1 MKAIAISIVVF
12 LSVLLTGCTDL
23 LNGIDL
29 SGDTESNVHAVY
41 APSHPWIGKCARFE
55 LPMVYLTNLPPGF
68 EHAETMRI
76 GRMMARA
83 DEADYLRSSLP
94 EHKDLVITPVPLG
107 TTFEVTAVFTYVYE
121 GFSRMFNSNF
131 EVAVLKDNHGQVST
145 EVLSS
150 LKPCN

>member
-1 MKAIAISIVVF
+1 MHLNTVVLVVF
-12 LSVLLTGCTDL
+12 LSML
-23 LNGIDL
+23 LNGCEDSHDGFNL
-29 SGDTESNVHAVY
+29 DRDSELNVHAEY
-41 APSHPWIGKCARFE
+41 APSHPWIGKCAKFE

-76 GRMMARA
+76 GRMMSRA
-83 DEADYLRSSLP
+83 DEANYLRSLP
-94 EHKDLVITPVPLG
+94 DGKDLVITPVPPG

-150 LKPCN
+150 LKPCS